1 MEPTPLYY
9 RPSKKALSI
18 GIFRNY
24 RCPYYDRCLEKAA
37 LEDLFLD
44 CRACCLKDEE
54 VEVFAKMY
62 TLNHTGYE

>member
-1 MEPTPLYY
+1 MEPAPLYY
-9 RPSKKALSI
+9 RPSKKTVNI
-18 GIFRNY
+18 GISRNF

-54 VEVFAKMY
+54 VELSRLMQS
-62 TLNHTGYE
+62 